1 MKLNFGK
8 IFQRESQDKSMGGTL
23 IVPPDSTLWP
33 EDWKK
38 IFFKEYTRFPKIKL
52 PEANIEGEF
61 SSFIKK
67 RTSLRE
73 WGEKSLS
80 LQEVSNILAYS
91 CGITKKTLDVNYS
104 RRVQASAG
112 ARFPIEVYII
122 NKNKGELDRRVYH
135 YNVQE
140 HSLDVLWKVDDFG
153 EGVTESM
160 YSNSWSN
167 EAPMSIVITGVTSR
181 IFPKYGER
189 GYRYMYLEAGAV
201 AHMIN
206 VVASAQDLSCVIV
219 GDTNDNIIESIL
231 DIDGDNETVIT
242 SILIGNL
249 KK

>member
-1 MKLNFGK
+1 
-8 IFQRESQDKSMGGTL
+8 
-23 IVPPDSTLWP
+23 
-33 EDWKK
+33 
-38 IFFKEYTRFPKIKL
+38 
-52 PEANIEGEF
+52 
-61 SSFIKK
+61 
-67 RTSLRE
+67 
-73 WGEKSLS
+73 
-80 LQEVSNILAYS
+80 
-91 CGITKKTLDVNYS
+91 
-104 RRVQASAG
+104 
-112 ARFPIEVYII
+112 
-122 NKNKGELDRRVYH
+122 
-135 YNVQE
+135 
-140 HSLDVLWKVDDFG
+140 
-153 EGVTESM
+153 M